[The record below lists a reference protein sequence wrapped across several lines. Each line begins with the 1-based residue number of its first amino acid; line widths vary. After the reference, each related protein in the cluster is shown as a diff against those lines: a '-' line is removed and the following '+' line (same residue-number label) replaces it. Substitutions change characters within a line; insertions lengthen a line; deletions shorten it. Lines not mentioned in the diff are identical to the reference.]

1 LFNIFNVIILD
12 IIIFLQN
19 ELADVKMQ
27 TLRAMERYFTLAS
40 DVMEEGKKNK
50 ATLSQSF
57 ADIVDIMGNALLVYM
72 KMLFILSAIWD

>member
-1 LFNIFNVIILD
+1 MFNIFNVIILD

>member
-1 LFNIFNVIILD
+1 
-12 IIIFLQN
+12 
-19 ELADVKMQ
+19 MQ

-57 ADIVDIMGNALLVYM
+57 ADLVDIMGNALLVYM